1 MASTGDEL
9 ADTGES
15 AAFFLVTVHG
25 LVLLQS
31 RCVQRIRIVGRQP
44 ATMAS
49 TGDELADTEG
59 LRKRAG
65 DKAPMNEEELAL
77 ERKRL
82 EIDRREVELMKRELQ
97 FEKGQAA
104 RAQQTPPAEAVW
116 VRPTG
121 VYKTNPY
128 KQIGVALAIPICM
141 LLVLYPTLLWLH
153 KEPVA
158 ATPCKGI
165 CSVSPEMLAAAPTG
179 CMPETT
185 GRLLV
190 PAVVA
195 THFEVIERISEAL
208 KHEKA
213 FERMVLQNWRDA
225 LQRRPILLS
234 GMAKVG
240 TPDVQYEWM
249 FRERLVKIMDH
260 HTQHPRIMMGH
271 VYFYDLNMT
280 QMEEWSGST
289 AFLRNSSKATDE
301 VRHVQMFREPIARM
315 AAQYASDKAWDKGKE
330 KSGWGG
336 KTVIS
341 MTSFETC
348 VRSSGCRRQY
358 GLAKWCNAQTKHM
371 CGWGTAEWE
380 CNFDPETGN
389 ATEVML
395 ERALKHLRGNVSV
408 VGIAEDL
415 RASVGLLEK
424 THPTYF
430 EGALDVFTKGHPDNC
445 NGTKSQ
451 NKDAFCPFPES
462 AELAYEMPADVVA
475 LLGHFCW
482 ADLVLY
488 REAKKMFLEKTRA
501 CAVPVLPACTAQ

>member
-1 MASTGDEL
+1 
-9 ADTGES
+9 
-15 AAFFLVTVHG
+15 
-25 LVLLQS
+25 
-31 RCVQRIRIVGRQP
+31 
-44 ATMAS
+44 MAS

-141 LLVLYPTLLWLH
+141 LLVLYPTLLWLDDGA
-153 KEPVA
+153 VA
-158 ATPCKGI
+158 GPGSGGHA
-165 CSVSPEMLAAAPTG
+165 L
-179 CMPETT
+179 
-185 GRLLV
+185 
-190 PAVVA
+190 
-195 THFEVIERISEAL
+195 EVIERISEAL